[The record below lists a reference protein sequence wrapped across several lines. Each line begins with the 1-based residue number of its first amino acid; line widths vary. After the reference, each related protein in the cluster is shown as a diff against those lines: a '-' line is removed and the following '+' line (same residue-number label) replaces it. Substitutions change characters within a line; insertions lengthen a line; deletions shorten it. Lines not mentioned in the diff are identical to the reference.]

1 MKNSSPDS
9 AANMKKPAALPV
21 ERRGSGTAA
30 ASARGGDVTEVV
42 YRLEPPP
49 GGTPFTY
56 EHTGFTGVGGM
67 FMAKLLGRVHRK
79 MLSLGLPPGLANLDD
94 RAPLPPPTPPPPQ
107 PPPPPQ

>member
-42 YRLEPPP
+42 YRLEPRP
-49 GGTPFTY
+49 GGTRFTY

-79 MLSLGLPPGLANLDD
+79 MLSVGLPAVLDNLDD
-94 RAPLPPPTPPPPQ
+94 SGALRPASTLKPKPLG
-107 PPPPPQ
+107 